1 MKTHHHAK
9 RLHQAE
15 SVANACSFSFVD
27 GAFVEIKGAVDEDYL
42 VQFIDT
48 RTNEIVHQQEIK
60 TNHWVRTARQY
71 FTPWQVNVFRLK
83 DHHLLFTHPYDCRQ
97 KRVYIAVESKAL
109 GDTLAWFQLLEDFQR
124 QHGCQ
129 LICSTFM
136 NGLFQEQYPDIQFV
150 EPSETVHNLYAMYR
164 VGWFSHPSGEI
175 DFNRNVK
182 NFRLQTLGESGA
194 DILGLPYTPIRPRI
208 KATDL
213 GKPIADDYVCIAV
226 HSTAQ
231 AKYWNNP
238 TGWTEVVAYLRQ
250 RGYQVVL
257 LSREGLHY
265 MGNQAPADVMVLP
278 PGDIGVIVN
287 YLRHAKFFI
296 GVGSGLSWLSWAMG
310 CKTCVISG
318 FSYPYTE
325 VEDMIRIAANADGC
339 SGCFNR
345 HPMDAGDWQ
354 WCPDHKNT
362 PRMFECTRNI
372 SAQQVIA
379 VLTAHLMDVKSMGSD
394 LMLVSP

>member
-1 MKTHHHAK
+1 MKKHSHSKSHHQTA
-9 RLHQAE
+9 
-15 SVANACSFSFVD
+15 SVVNHCNFHFVD
-27 GAFVEIKGAVDEDYL
+27 GAFVEITGDVDEVYL

-48 RTNEIVHQQEIK
+48 RSSEIVHQAEIK
-60 TNHWVRTARQY
+60 NNHWVRTARQY
-71 FTPWQVNVFRLK
+71 FTPWKINVFRLK
-83 DHHLLFTHPYDCRQ
+83 DHHLLFTHSYDCQQ
-97 KRVYIAVESKAL
+97 KRVYIAFESKAL
-109 GDTLAWFQLLEDFQR
+109 GDTLAWFQLVEDFQS

-136 NGLFQEQYPDIQFV
+136 NGLFKDKYPNIQFV

-164 VGWFSHPSGEI
+164 VGWFYLSNGEI
-175 DFNRNVK
+175 DFNRNVS
-182 NFRLQTLGESGA
+182 NFRLQPLGESAA
-194 DILGLPYTPIRPRI
+194 DILGLPYRPVRPRVNVP
-208 KATDL
+208 DL
-213 GKPIADDYVCIAV
+213 GSPIVNNYLCIAV

-238 TGWTEVVAYLRQ
+238 TGWTELVAYLRQ

-257 LSREGLHY
+257 LSNEGLSY
-265 MGNQAPADVMVLP
+265 MGNQAPADVIQLP
-278 PGDIGVIVN
+278 PGNISIIAN
-287 YLRHAKFFI
+287 YLRYAKLFVGI
-296 GVGSGLSWLSWAMG
+296 GSGLSWLSWAMG

-325 VEDMIRIAANADGC
+325 VEDMIRIAAHPDGC

-345 HPMDAGDWQ
+345 YVLDASDWQ

-372 SAQQVIA
+372 SAQEVVAKIA
-379 VLTAHLMDVKSMGSD
+379 VHLT
-394 LMLVSP
+394 

>member
-1 MKTHHHAK
+1 LKKSHHEK
-9 RLHQAE
+9 SPHQIA
-15 SVANACSFSFVD
+15 SVANSCTFSFVD
-27 GAFVEIKGAVDEDYL
+27 GAFVEITGAVDEVYL

-48 RTNEIVHQQEIK
+48 RSNEIVHQAQIK
-60 TNHWVRTARQY
+60 NNQWVRTARQY
-71 FTPWQVNVFRLK
+71 FTPWQVNVFRVK
-83 DHHLLFTHPYDCRQ
+83 DNQLLFAHHYDCQQ
-97 KRVYIAVESKAL
+97 KRVYIALESKAL

-124 QHGCQ
+124 QHGCH

-164 VGWFSHPSGEI
+164 VGWFYLPSGEI
-175 DFNRNVK
+175 DFNKNVN
-182 NFRLQTLGESGA
+182 NFRIQTLGQSAAE
-194 DILGLPYTPIRPRI
+194 ILGLPYIPSRPRI

-213 GKPIADDYVCIAV
+213 GRPIADDYVCIAI
-226 HSTAQ
+226 HATAQ

-238 TGWTEVVAYLRQ
+238 TGWTDVVAHLRQ

-257 LSREGLHY
+257 LSREGVHY
-265 MGNQAPADVMVLP
+265 MGNQAPADVTLLP
-278 PGDIGVIVN
+278 AGDIGVIAN
-287 YLRHAKFFI
+287 YLRHANMFI
-296 GVGSGLSWLSWAMG
+296 GIGSGLSWLSWAMG

-318 FSYPYTE
+318 FSFPYTE
-325 VEDMIRIAANADGC
+325 VEDMIRIAANPNGC

-345 HPMDAGDWQ
+345 HAMDAGDWQ

-372 SAQQVIA
+372 SAEQVIMTIDSA
-379 VLTAHLMDVKSMGSD
+379 LN
-394 LMLVSP
+394 

>member
-1 MKTHHHAK
+1 MKTRHHTK
-9 RLHQAE
+9 PLDQAA
-15 SVANACSFSFVD
+15 SVVNSCGFNFVD
-27 GAFVEIKGAVDEDYL
+27 GAFVEITGTVEESYL

-48 RTNEIVHQQEIK
+48 RTNKIVHQAEIK
-60 TNHWVRTARQY
+60 NNQWVRTARQY
-71 FTPWQVNVFRLK
+71 FTPWQINVFRLK
-83 DHHLLFTHPYDCRQ
+83 DNLLLFTHQYDCQQ
-97 KRVYIAVESKAL
+97 KRVYIALESKAL

-136 NGLFQEQYPDIQFV
+136 NGLFQAQYSNIEFV
-150 EPSETVHNLYAMYR
+150 EPSETVQNLYAMYR
-164 VGWFSHPSGEI
+164 VGWFYLPTGEI
-175 DFNRNVK
+175 DFNKNVS
-182 NFRLQTLGESGA
+182 NFRLQTLGASAA
-194 DILGLPYTPIRPRI
+194 DILGLAYTPVRPRI

-213 GKPIADDYVCIAV
+213 GKPMVDDYVCIAV
-226 HSTAQ
+226 HATAQ

-250 RGYQVVL
+250 QGYQVVL
-257 LSREGLHY
+257 LSSEGLLY
-265 MGNQAPADVMVLP
+265 MGNQVPADVRLLP
-278 PGDIGVIVN
+278 PGDISVIIN
-287 YLRHAKFFI
+287 YLRHAKLFI
-296 GVGSGLSWLSWAMG
+296 GIGSGLSWLSWAMR
-310 CKTCVISG
+310 CKTVLISG

-325 VEDMIRIAANADGC
+325 AEDMIRIAAKPDGC

-345 HPMDAGDWQ
+345 HPLDAGDWQ

-379 VLTAHLMDVKSMGSD
+379 VLAAHLMDVQS
-394 LMLVSP
+394 

>member
-1 MKTHHHAK
+1 MKPQ
-9 RLHQAE
+9 LHTKHNQQIT
-15 SVANACSFSFVD
+15 STKNCCSFSFVD
-27 GAFVEIKGAVDEDYL
+27 GAFVEITGTVEEEYL

-48 RTNEIVHQQEIK
+48 RTNEIVHQAQIK
-60 TNHWVRTARQY
+60 NNHWVRTARQY
-71 FTPWQVNVFRLK
+71 YTPWQIYVYRLK
-83 DHHLLFTHPYDCRQ
+83 DQQLLFTHQYDCRQ
-97 KRVYIAVESKAL
+97 QRVYIAFESKAL
-109 GDTLAWFQLLEDFQR
+109 GDTLAWFQLLEDFQH

-136 NGLFQEQYPDIQFV
+136 NGLFKDQYPDIQFV

-164 VGWFSHPSGEI
+164 LGWFYLPSGEI
-175 DFNRNVK
+175 DFNRNVS
-182 NFRLQTLGESGA
+182 NFRLQTLGKSAA
-194 DILGLPYTPIRPRI
+194 DILGLPYTPTRTRV
-208 KATDL
+208 KSTDL
-213 GKPIADDYVCIAV
+213 GKPMADDYVCIAV

-238 TGWTEVVAYLRQ
+238 TGWAEVVANLRQ

-265 MGNQAPADVMVLP
+265 MGNQAPAEVMLLP
-278 PGDIGVIVN
+278 SGDLSIIIN
-287 YLRHAKFFI
+287 YLRYAKLFI
-296 GVGSGLSWLSWAMG
+296 GIGSGLSWLSWVIG

-325 VEDMIRIAANADGC
+325 VDEMIRIAANPDSC

-345 HPMDAGDWQ
+345 YQLDAGDWQ

-362 PRMFECTRNI
+362 LRMYECTKNI
-372 SAQQVIA
+372 KAQQVIDAIA
-379 VLTAHLMDVKSMGSD
+379 VHL
-394 LMLVSP
+394 